1 MWLRDDAHK
10 NAEKS
15 PFDGIGFLLA
25 GVSAVL
31 TAYTFIHLPK
41 WGFSSWQTL
50 AGFGGSIV
58 ILLILLIMQY
68 RNEHALISI
77 KLMLI
82 PKPILGVFM
91 IAAGSISIAV
101 SLSAFHGELQT
112 AYHMSQTQLIFLYA
126 SLLGG
131 VAIAAVI
138 SALAY
143 DKVGPACSA

>member
-126 SLLGG
+126 SLWEAWPSPLSS
-131 VAIAAVI
+131 VH
-138 SALAY
+138 
-143 DKVGPACSA
+143 